1 MPAACVWPCL
11 GVEKLHGWS
20 GWHRGLSRG
29 AVCGRVPRG
38 TACVELRRGA
48 ARRAKMPR
56 GVWGIE
62 EGCRA
67 AGLGAARRL
76 GLAGTKSCRAAL
88 GTGQVPRDAGLGD
101 TRRSWYWKFG
111 VYHIE
116 TSNEVVISASG
127 CRAASCNMVSRDAL
141 GQTCLV

>member
-67 AGLGAARRL
+67 AGLGAARRWAL
-76 GLAGTKSCRAAL
+76 GRCRATLAL
-88 GTGQVPRDAGLGD
+88 VTQGVPGIG
-101 TRRSWYWKFG
+101 
-111 VYHIE
+111 
-116 TSNEVVISASG
+116 N
-127 CRAASCNMVSRDAL
+127 
-141 GQTCLV
+141 LVCII